1 MKMTEWKKIVA
12 AKDLLGLD
20 DRADLS
26 EIKQAYRRMSKKYH
40 PDVSKRDDNAHEKN
54 IEMHELTAAY
64 KILMEYCSD
73 YRFPLIPGEDEPL
86 EGEEWWM
93 DRFGYDPF
101 WGKKRPKE

>member
-1 MKMTEWKKIVA
+1 MNMTEWKKIVA

-40 PDVSKRDDNAHEKN
+40 PDVSDRDDNAHENN

-64 KILMEYCSD
+64 QVLREYCSD
-73 YRFPLIPGEDEPL
+73 YRFPLIPGENEPL

-101 WGKKRPKE
+101 WGKKRPEE